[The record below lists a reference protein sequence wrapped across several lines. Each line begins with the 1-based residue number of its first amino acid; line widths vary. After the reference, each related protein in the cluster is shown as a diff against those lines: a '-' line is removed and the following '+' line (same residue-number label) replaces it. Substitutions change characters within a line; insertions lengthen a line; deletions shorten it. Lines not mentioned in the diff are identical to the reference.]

1 MYKARVDNIAD
12 RIGEALRARQMRP
25 SALCKI
31 AKIPQSS
38 LSLYLSGAYEPKQD
52 RVYAMA
58 SALNVDVSWLLGYDV
73 PMGSFAENL
82 VKLETPQIE
91 LVTVDIN
98 EGKINTPV
106 TQKEMQMLELFRLLT
121 EEEQEHVLQTA
132 KMIAKQ

>member
-1 MYKARVDNIAD
+1 MYKARVANIAD
-12 RIGEALRARQMRP
+12 RICEALKARQMRP
-25 SALCKI
+25 SALCKV

-82 VKLETPQIE
+82 VRLETPQID
-91 LVTVDIN
+91 LLTTNIN
-98 EGKINTPV
+98 EGKINTAL
-106 TQKEMQMLELFRLLT
+106 TQKEMQMIELFRLLT
-121 EEEQEHVLQTA
+121 DEEQEHVLQNA